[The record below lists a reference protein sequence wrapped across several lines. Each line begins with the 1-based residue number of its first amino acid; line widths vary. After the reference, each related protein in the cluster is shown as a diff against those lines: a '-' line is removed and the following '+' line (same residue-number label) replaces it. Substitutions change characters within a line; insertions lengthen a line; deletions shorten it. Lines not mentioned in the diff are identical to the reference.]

1 LLRKAGQARNW
12 GHLFFQFDGRVNRAK
27 FWIAALIFAAINV
40 VLAILGYVMDQSVVF
55 QALNSMLGIVIL
67 ISSIAVG
74 VKRLHDRNKSGWYL
88 LLFYLVPSILVV
100 IGVLIGAFVE
110 DSTIIATVLGLLA
123 FAIGVWA
130 FVEMGCLRGTIGV
143 NQYGPDPVAPATI
156 PPVRLPT

>member
-1 LLRKAGQARNW
+1 MNW
-12 GHLFFQFDGRVNRAK
+12 GHLFFSFDGRTNRAK

-88 LLFYLVPSILVV
+88 LLFYLVPSMLVV

>member
-1 LLRKAGQARNW
+1 MDW
-12 GHLFFQFDGRVNRAK
+12 GHLFFKFDGRVNRAK
-27 FWIAALIFAAINV
+27 FWIAVLIFAAINV

-123 FAIGVWA
+123 FAIAVWA
-130 FVEMGCLRGTIGV
+130 FIEMGCLRGTIGI

>member
-1 LLRKAGQARNW
+1 MNW

-67 ISSIAVG
+67 IASIAVG
-74 VKRLHDRNKSGWYL
+74 IKRLHDRNKSGWYL

-100 IGVLIGAFVE
+100 IGVLIGAFME

-130 FVEMGCLRGTIGV
+130 FVEMGCLRGTIGI

>member
-1 LLRKAGQARNW
+1 MNW
-12 GHLFFQFDGRVNRAK
+12 GHLFFTFDGRANRAR
-27 FWIAALIFAAINV
+27 FWIAGLIFAVIYAVMTI
-40 VLAILGYVMDQSVVF
+40 IDYVTDQSVVF
-55 QALNSMLGIVIL
+55 QALNGMLIIVIL
-67 ISSIAVG
+67 IASIAVG

-88 LLFYLVPSILVV
+88 LLFYLVPSMLVV

-143 NQYGPDPVAPATI
+143 NQYGSDPVAPTTI

>member
-1 LLRKAGQARNW
+1 MDW
-12 GHLFFQFDGRVNRAK
+12 GHLFFKFDGRVNRAR
-27 FWIAALIFAAINV
+27 FWIAALVFAVINV

-88 LLFYLVPSILVV
+88 LLFYLVPSVLVV

-123 FAIGVWA
+123 FAIAVWA
-130 FVEMGCLRGTIGV
+130 FIEMGCLRGTIGI

>member
-1 LLRKAGQARNW
+1 LLRKAGQAMNW

-88 LLFYLVPSILVV
+88 LLFYLVPSMLVV

>member
-1 LLRKAGQARNW
+1 MDW
-12 GHLFFQFDGRVNRAK
+12 GHLFFKFDGRVNRAK
-27 FWIAALIFAAINV
+27 FWIAVLIFAAINV
-40 VLAILGYVMDQSVVF
+40 VLAVLGYVMDQSAVF

-74 VKRLHDRNKSGWYL
+74 IKRLHDRNKSGWYL
-88 LLFYLVPSILVV
+88 LLFYLVPSMLVV

-130 FVEMGCLRGTIGV
+130 FIEMGCLRGTIGV

>member
-1 LLRKAGQARNW
+1 MNW
-12 GHLFFQFDGRVNRAK
+12 GHLFFKFDGRVNRAK
-27 FWIAALIFAAINV
+27 FWIAALIFAAINIVMAVLEYATDQNV
-40 VLAILGYVMDQSVVF
+40 VV

-130 FVEMGCLRGTIGV
+130 FIEMGCLRGTIGV
-143 NQYGPDPVAPATI
+143 NQYGPDPVSPATI

>member
-1 LLRKAGQARNW
+1 MNW
-12 GHLFFQFDGRVNRAK
+12 GHLFFNFDGRVNRAK

-88 LLFYLVPSILVV
+88 LLFYLVPSMLVV

>member
-1 LLRKAGQARNW
+1 LLRKAGQAMNW

-27 FWIAALIFAAINV
+27 FWIAVLIFAAINV
-40 VLAILGYVMDQSVVF
+40 VLAIVGYVMDQSVVF

-88 LLFYLVPSILVV
+88 LLFYLVPSVLVV

-123 FAIGVWA
+123 FAIAVWA
-130 FVEMGCLRGTIGV
+130 FIEMGCLRGTIGI

>member
-1 LLRKAGQARNW
+1 MNW
-12 GHLFFQFDGRVNRAK
+12 GHLFFKFDGRVNRAK

-40 VLAILGYVMDQSVVF
+40 VLAILGYVTDQSVVF

-67 ISSIAVG
+67 ISSVAVG

-130 FVEMGCLRGTIGV
+130 FIEMGCLRGTIGV

>member
-1 LLRKAGQARNW
+1 
-12 GHLFFQFDGRVNRAK
+12 
-27 FWIAALIFAAINV
+27 
-40 VLAILGYVMDQSVVF
+40 
-55 QALNSMLGIVIL
+55 MLGIVIL

-123 FAIGVWA
+123 FAIGVWT

-143 NQYGPDPVAPATI
+143 NRYGPDPVAPATI

>member
-1 LLRKAGQARNW
+1 MDW
-12 GHLFFQFDGRVNRAK
+12 GHLFFKFNGRANRAR
-27 FWIAALIFAAINV
+27 FWIAVLVFTVINV
-40 VLAILGYVMDQSVVF
+40 VLAVVGYVTDQSAVF
-55 QALNSMLGIVIL
+55 QAVNGMLSIVIL
-67 ISSIAVG
+67 IASIAVG

-88 LLFYLVPSILVV
+88 LLFYLVPSILVA
-100 IGVLIGAFVE
+100 IGILIGAFVE

>member
-1 LLRKAGQARNW
+1 MNW
-12 GHLFFQFDGRVNRAK
+12 GHLFFKFDGRVNRAK
-27 FWIAALIFAAINV
+27 FWIAALIFAVINV
-40 VLAILGYVMDQSVVF
+40 VLAVLGYVMDQSAAF

-74 VKRLHDRNKSGWYL
+74 IKRLHDRNKSGWYL
-88 LLFYLVPSILVV
+88 LLFYLVPSVLVV

-123 FAIGVWA
+123 FAIAVWA
-130 FVEMGCLRGTIGV
+130 FIEMGCLRGTIGV
-143 NQYGPDPVAPATI
+143 NQYGPDPVATATI

>member
-1 LLRKAGQARNW
+1 MDW
-12 GHLFFQFDGRVNRAK
+12 GHLFFKFDGRVNRAR
-27 FWIAALIFAAINV
+27 FWIAALVFAVINV

-88 LLFYLVPSILVV
+88 LLFYLVPSMLVV
-100 IGVLIGAFVE
+100 IGVLIGAFME
-110 DSTIIATVLGLLA
+110 DSAIIATVLGLLA

-130 FVEMGCLRGTIGV
+130 FVEMGCLRGTVGV

-156 PPVRLPT
+156 PPVRLPS

>member
-1 LLRKAGQARNW
+1 MNW
-12 GHLFFQFDGRVNRAK
+12 GHLFFNFDGRVNRSR
-27 FWIAALIFAAINV
+27 FWIAAVIFAVIYAVMI
-40 VLAILGYVMDQSVVF
+40 ILDYVTDHSVVI
-55 QALNSMLGIVIL
+55 QALNGMLGIVML
-67 ISSIAVG
+67 IAGISVG

-88 LLFYLVPSILVV
+88 LLFYFAPCTLAALS
-100 IGVLIGAFVE
+100 VLTDAFVE

-130 FVEMGCLRGTIGV
+130 FIEMGCLRGTVGV

>member
-1 LLRKAGQARNW
+1 MDW
-12 GHLFFQFDGRVNRAK
+12 GHLFFKFDGRVNRAR
-27 FWIAALIFAAINV
+27 FWIAALVFAVINV

-67 ISSIAVG
+67 IASIAVG

-100 IGVLIGAFVE
+100 IGVLIGAFME
-110 DSTIIATVLGLLA
+110 DSAIIATVLGLLA

-130 FVEMGCLRGTIGV
+130 FVEMGCLRGTVGV

>member
-1 LLRKAGQARNW
+1 MNW
-12 GHLFFQFDGRVNRAK
+12 GHLFFKFDGRVNRAK

-40 VLAILGYVMDQSVVF
+40 VLAILGYVTDQSVVF

-74 VKRLHDRNKSGWYL
+74 IKRLHDRNKSGWYL

-100 IGVLIGAFVE
+100 ISVLTDAFVE

-130 FVEMGCLRGTIGV
+130 FIEMGCLRGTIGA

-156 PPVRLPT
+156 PPVRLPTDLPT

>member
-1 LLRKAGQARNW
+1 MDW
-12 GHLFFQFDGRVNRAK
+12 GHLFFKFDGRANRAK

-67 ISSIAVG
+67 IASIAVG
-74 VKRLHDRNKSGWYL
+74 IKRLHDRNKSGWYL
-88 LLFYLVPSILVV
+88 LLFYLVPSVLVV
-100 IGVLIGAFVE
+100 IGVLIGAFME

-123 FAIGVWA
+123 FAVGVWA

-156 PPVRLPT
+156 PPLRLPT

>member
-1 LLRKAGQARNW
+1 MDW
-12 GHLFFQFDGRVNRAK
+12 GHLFFKFDGRVNRAK
-27 FWIAALIFAAINV
+27 FWIAVLIFAAINV
-40 VLAILGYVMDQSVVF
+40 VLAIVGYVMDQSVVF

-123 FAIGVWA
+123 FAIAVWA
-130 FVEMGCLRGTIGV
+130 FIEMGCLRGTIGI